1 MGKIVCLWRFQ
12 YSIKKKQTWRKIMIS
27 DYDLGEIVEDLLP
40 EPSNFFILRY
50 SNGYILHCHVG
61 KCRKLYKIEPITGE
75 KILIEVE
82 GENTFSIPLSELK

>member
-1 MGKIVCLWRFQ
+1 MGKIVCLWKFQ
-12 YSIKKKQTWRKIMIS
+12 YSIKKQTWRKIMIS

-61 KCRKLYKIEPITGE
+61 KCRKLYKIDPITGE
-75 KILIEVE
+75 EILIEVE
-82 GENTFSIPLSELK
+82 GEDTFSIPLPELK

>member
-1 MGKIVCLWRFQ
+1 MGKIVCLWKFQ
-12 YSIKKKQTWRKIMIS
+12 YSIKKQTWRKIMIS

-61 KCRKLYKIEPITGE
+61 KCRKLYKIDPITGE
-75 KILIEVE
+75 EILIEVE
-82 GENTFSIPLSELK
+82 GEDTFSIHLPELK